1 MQIHWVYQCDVSKEQ
16 IGPWDLHDNF
26 DLGFQMDSMSQNL
39 PPNILQQKNG
49 SPPLKILFL
58 PWNVFYTHRNSYMYC
73 FFF

>member
-73 FFF
+73 LFF